1 MFIKKILNYKTIT
14 ITKYSPHIDN
24 IQDTMYELMPIQIM
38 HMMNVNGYTL
48 RLVRQSGTV
57 TDNMNATGKENTH
70 HILGNTPVGIFH
82 MGETASLR
90 FNIIFNTDTI

>member
-1 MFIKKILNYKTIT
+1 M
-14 ITKYSPHIDN
+14 YSPHIDN

-57 TDNMNATGKENTH
+57 TDNMNATGKENAH
-70 HILGNTPVGIFH
+70 HMMGNTPVGTFH
-82 MGETASLR
+82 MGETANLR
-90 FNIIFNTDTI
+90 LNIMFIIDIPIITYYVGV